1 MISMDI
7 DGGTWLR
14 RTPSVNLTL
23 FARELK
29 ALLKAGISLVEAVE
43 ALAERAKEKHG
54 QISVLDELVKRMRQG
69 QSFSRAL
76 AASPDNFPELFVA
89 SVAASEQTGE
99 VVQALDRYIRYQEQ
113 ADFIRQKVIS
123 ASVYP
128 LLLLVAGTGVGLF
141 LLCFL
146 VPRFSYAY
154 DGMLDQL
161 PLASRILIELGLF
174 VSSNLL
180 ATLLVM
186 TLMITGVVMALL
198 KPEIQVQLIDA
209 VKQTRMI
216 GPQVRLM
223 QLTRFYRS
231 LGLLL
236 RGGIPAIKALAMLEG
251 ILSPSLR
258 SSLRSVVMD
267 VSQGKSLTGSLHI
280 HGMTTPVAVRL
291 LSAGEKNGQ
300 VAEMLEQ
307 TAEFHDKETE
317 YWIDRVAQ
325 VIEPVLMLLIG
336 GAIGGI
342 VVLLYLPIFELAS
355 AIQ

>member
-1 MISMDI
+1 MVNMDI
-7 DGGTWLR
+7 EVGARLR
-14 RTPSVNLTL
+14 RSPSVNLTL
-23 FARELK
+23 LAREVR
-29 ALLKAGISLVEAVE
+29 ALLKAGISLVEAIE
-43 ALAERAKEKHG
+43 TLAERAREKHG
-54 QISVLDELVKRMRQG
+54 QSSVLDELVLRLHQG

-76 AASPDNFPELFVA
+76 SGSPDHFPELFVA

-99 VVQALDRYIRYQEQ
+99 IVQALDRYITYQEQ

-128 LLLLVAGTGVGLF
+128 ALLMIAGTGVGLF

-161 PLASRILIELGLF
+161 PAASRILIELGLL

-180 ATLLVM
+180 PTLLTVAFLVVGM
-186 TLMITGVVMALL
+186 VMALL
-198 KPEIQVQLIDA
+198 NPDIQGRLIEA
-209 VKQTRMI
+209 AKKTRVI

-236 RGGIPAIKALAMLEG
+236 RGGIPALKALAMLEG

-258 SSLRSVVMD
+258 EALRGVVTD
-267 VSQGKSLTGSLHI
+267 VSRGKSLTGSLHA

-291 LSAGEKNGQ
+291 LSAGERNGQ

-317 YWIDRVAQ
+317 YWIDRLAQ
-325 VIEPVLMLLIG
+325 IIEPVLMLLIG

-355 AIQ
+355 SIQ